1 MQNQTLEHY
10 TSYKCSDIQLC
21 VCALRELQHNTSNC
35 PLNAIREKY
44 RHQKVRNH
52 ILLFEFLPHCL
63 SEVFSSTLVAASKTE
78 AVPLTL
84 APKRTA
90 ELSIVDLLT
99 LWLFCCSLI
108 A

>member
-1 MQNQTLEHY
+1 
-10 TSYKCSDIQLC
+10 
-21 VCALRELQHNTSNC
+21 
-35 PLNAIREKY
+35 
-44 RHQKVRNH
+44 
-52 ILLFEFLPHCL
+52 
-63 SEVFSSTLVAASKTE
+63 LVAASKTE

>member
-1 MQNQTLEHY
+1 
-10 TSYKCSDIQLC
+10 
-21 VCALRELQHNTSNC
+21 
-35 PLNAIREKY
+35 
-44 RHQKVRNH
+44 
-52 ILLFEFLPHCL
+52 
-63 SEVFSSTLVAASKTE
+63 LVAASKTE

-84 APKRTA
+84 APKRTT